1 MVIATRWPPLTELSQ
16 GRNSSSSP
24 MLKDLLVAA
33 LVFSCVTRLLLLLFL
48 LTLRK
53 VFKAFQL
60 YCPLGCP
67 ENMLR
72 RGPGQ
77 PGTQELELVAKA
89 MERLSSEEVIDR
101 VTPSTVTI
109 TE

>member
-1 MVIATRWPPLTELSQ
+1 
-16 GRNSSSSP
+16 

-33 LVFSCVTRLLLLLFL
+33 LVFSCVTRLLLLLLFL

-60 YCPLGCP
+60 YCPLGCL

-101 VTPSTVTI
+101 VTPSTVTSQSKP
-109 TE
+109 

>member
-1 MVIATRWPPLTELSQ
+1 
-16 GRNSSSSP
+16 
-24 MLKDLLVAA
+24 MLKDLAAA
-33 LVFSCVTRLLLLLFL
+33 LVFSCVARLLLLLFL

-60 YCPLGCP
+60 CRPLGCL

-77 PGTQELELVAKA
+77 PGPQELELVAKA
-89 MERLSSEEVIDR
+89 MERLSSEEGIDR
-101 VTPSTVTI
+101 VTPSTVTSQSKP
-109 TE
+109 